1 MAKNSC
7 SVYSSILFFK
17 TIELIVSPNSIYLH
31 RRDAAS
37 QLGISERQAQRL
49 INRYRVS
56 GAEGLVSRKRGQ
68 PSNRRLTE
76 SLKLRVLTLIRENY
90 SDFGPTL
97 AAEKLRERHD
107 IRLSIETVRNWMTSD
122 GLWVPHARRKSR
134 VYQPRHRRDCL
145 GELIQIDGSHHDWFE
160 GRAPKC
166 CLLVFIDDATG
177 RLMHLRFSESETAFD
192 YMLATREYIEQHGK
206 PVSLYS
212 DKHAIFRV
220 SGPENRNT
228 TVTQFGRVLFDLAIE
243 LICANSSEA
252 KGRVER
258 ANQTLQDRLIKEM
271 RLEGVTGIE
280 AANAWLATFI
290 ADFNRRFSR
299 PARFPKDLH
308 RPVQESPDE
317 LRDIFAWHD
326 VRTVSKS
333 LTFQY
338 DKILYLMDP
347 TEENS
352 RLAGEKIKVLDYPD
366 GTLAFHYGHRS
377 LECQA
382 FDKLACVD
390 QGQIVDNKRLG
401 TVLRLAQV
409 KQDERESEGKR
420 ERSKKSPSRKA
431 QVRVQ
436 EQIRAINPVLADPR
450 FIQYR

>member
-1 MAKNSC
+1 MLVTMSDKEIHRLPVIQAVCEKR
-7 SVYSSILFFK
+7 LR
-17 TIELIVSPNSIYLH
+17 

-49 INRYRVS
+49 INRYRIS

-76 SLKLRVLTLIRENY
+76 SLKLRVLRLIRENY

-107 IRLSIETVRNWMTSD
+107 IRLSIETVRNWMTSE

-228 TVTQFGRVLFDLAIE
+228 TVTQFGRVLYDLAIE

-271 RLEGVTGIE
+271 RLEGITGIE

-290 ADFNRRFSR
+290 ADFNSRFSR
-299 PARFPKDLH
+299 PAKFPKDLH

-338 DKILYLMDP
+338 DKILYLMDT

-366 GTLAFHYGHRS
+366 GTLAFLYGHRS
-377 LECQA
+377 LKCQA

-436 EQIRAINPVLADPR
+436 EQLRAINPVLADPSLFVASSKR
-450 FIQYR
+450 

>member
-1 MAKNSC
+1 MLVTMSDKEIHRLPVIQAVCEKR
-7 SVYSSILFFK
+7 LR
-17 TIELIVSPNSIYLH
+17 

-90 SDFGPTL
+90 SDFGPT
-97 AAEKLRERHD
+97 
-107 IRLSIETVRNWMTSD
+107 
-122 GLWVPHARRKSR
+122 
-134 VYQPRHRRDCL
+134 
-145 GELIQIDGSHHDWFE
+145 IDGSHHDWFE

-220 SGPENRNT
+220 SGPEKRNT
-228 TVTQFGRVLFDLAIE
+228 TVTQFGRVLYDLAIE

-271 RLEGVTGIE
+271 RLEGITGIE

-290 ADFNRRFSR
+290 ADFNSRFSR
-299 PARFPKDLH
+299 PAKFPKDLH

-338 DKILYLMDP
+338 DKILYLMDT

-366 GTLAFHYGHRS
+366 GTLAFLYGHRS
-377 LECQA
+377 LKCQA

-431 QVRVQ
+431 QVRIQ
-436 EQIRAINPVLADPR
+436 EQLRAINPVLADPSLFVASSKR
-450 FIQYR
+450 

>member
-1 MAKNSC
+1 LQDWQIFGVDAPVITGFLSHL
-7 SVYSSILFFK
+7 SYVFFQ
-17 TIELIVSPNSIYLH
+17 TYDH
-31 RRDAAS
+31 
-37 QLGISERQAQRL
+37 
-49 INRYRVS
+49 
-56 GAEGLVSRKRGQ
+56 
-68 PSNRRLTE
+68 
-76 SLKLRVLTLIRENY
+76 Y

-107 IRLSIETVRNWMTSD
+107 ISVSVETLRKWMTAD
-122 GLWVPHARRKSR
+122 GLWVPMLAAGHGFIN
-134 VYQPRHRRDCL
+134 RDIGVTAWRTCS
-145 GELIQIDGSHHDWFE
+145 DRWFPHDWFE
-160 GRAPKC
+160 GRAPKY

-212 DKHAIFRV
+212 DKHAYFSVNNGRTT
-220 SGPENRNT
+220 T
-228 TVTQFGRVLFDLAIE
+228 TVTQFGRVLSELAIE
-243 LICANSSEA
+243 LICANSSAA

-271 RLEGVTGIE
+271 RLDGITDIE
-280 AANAWLATFI
+280 AANAWLDIFI
-290 ADFNRRFSR
+290 ADFNRRFAR

-308 RPVQESPDE
+308 RPVAESNEE

-338 DKILYLMDP
+338 DKILYLIDP

-377 LECQA
+377 LKCQA

-420 ERSKKSPSRKA
+420 ERSKKSPSRRLRCA
-431 QVRVQ
+431 SRNSSGLLIVVARNRNPSDSQSAH
-436 EQIRAINPVLADPR
+436 ISAHINCK
-450 FIQYR
+450 

>member
-1 MAKNSC
+1 MLVTMSDKEIHRLPVIQAVVK
-7 SVYSSILFFK
+7 SVCAVVMQHHSLAFQN
-17 TIELIVSPNSIYLH
+17 V
-31 RRDAAS
+31 RRN
-37 QLGISERQAQRL
+37 GF
-49 INRYRVS
+49 NRYRVS
-56 GAEGLVSRKRGQ
+56 GAEGLVSRKRGK

-76 SLKLRVLTLIRENY
+76 SLKMRVLTLIRENY
-90 SDFGPTL
+90 SDFRPTL
-97 AAEKLRERHD
+97 AAEKLRERHN

-122 GLWVPHARRKSR
+122 GIWIPHARRKSR

-228 TVTQFGRVLFDLAIE
+228 TVTQFGRVLYDLAIE

-271 RLEGVTGIE
+271 RLEGITGIE

-299 PARFPKDLH
+299 PAVPQRFT
-308 RPVQESPDE
+308 S
-317 LRDIFAWHD
+317 
-326 VRTVSKS
+326 S
-333 LTFQY
+333 
-338 DKILYLMDP
+338 
-347 TEENS
+347 
-352 RLAGEKIKVLDYPD
+352 G
-366 GTLAFHYGHRS
+366 
-377 LECQA
+377 
-382 FDKLACVD
+382 
-390 QGQIVDNKRLG
+390 
-401 TVLRLAQV
+401 
-409 KQDERESEGKR
+409 GK
-420 ERSKKSPSRKA
+420 
-431 QVRVQ
+431 
-436 EQIRAINPVLADPR
+436 PR
-450 FIQYR
+450 

>member
-1 MAKNSC
+1 MLVTMSDKEIHRLPVIQAVCEKR
-7 SVYSSILFFK
+7 LR
-17 TIELIVSPNSIYLH
+17 

-76 SLKLRVLTLIRENY
+76 SLKMRVLTLIRENY

-97 AAEKLRERHD
+97 AAEKLRERHN

-228 TVTQFGRVLFDLAIE
+228 TVTQFGRVLYDLAIE
-243 LICANSSEA
+243 LICAA
-252 KGRVER
+252 Q
-258 ANQTLQDRLIKEM
+258 A
-271 RLEGVTGIE
+271 
-280 AANAWLATFI
+280 
-290 ADFNRRFSR
+290 ADFKGADKLGKGTKAVYDLVRREVSFMETDR
-299 PARFPKDLH
+299 AIYKDMNK
-308 RPVQESPDE
+308 
-317 LRDIFAWHD
+317 IF
-326 VRTVSKS
+326 
-333 LTFQY
+333 
-338 DKILYLMDP
+338 
-347 TEENS
+347 
-352 RLAGEKIKVLDYPD
+352 KVLKD
-366 GTLAFHYGHRS
+366 GEFVEAVEKAVG
-377 LECQA
+377 
-382 FDKLACVD
+382 KLA
-390 QGQIVDNKRLG
+390 
-401 TVLRLAQV
+401 
-409 KQDERESEGKR
+409 
-420 ERSKKSPSRKA
+420 
-431 QVRVQ
+431 
-436 EQIRAINPVLADPR
+436 
-450 FIQYR
+450 

>member
-17 TIELIVSPNSIYLH
+17 TIELIISPNSIYLH

-366 GTLAFHYGHRS
+366 GTLAFHYGHRG

-382 FDKLACVD
+382 FDKLVCVD

-436 EQIRAINPVLADPR
+436 EQLRAINPVLADPR